1 MLLDPTK
8 PVPFQPREDG
18 PTFHLRVPTVM
29 DRAKYRKALAAAG
42 ARFWRNLELVRL
54 GRVSLDKL
62 LPGEEGDDGRALLDG
77 YIERLTAALENRR
90 TAPGKEADDELIA
103 AVQIPD
109 GVMTLLNGIAEHDPA
124 MRKAAGDNASYYLLA
139 GIEACRLFLVGAE
152 GLATFKRGL
161 HGPTDE
167 TLAQITSGD
176 FERIAFHV
184 EEMLEPSEAR
194 LGNSASPSS
203 GQPEATDS
211 SDTGET
217 TPPKARS
224 KPAEAT
230 ATA

>member
-8 PVPFQPREDG
+8 PVPFKPRDDG
-18 PTFHLRVPTVM
+18 PTYHLRVPTVM

-54 GRVSLDKL
+54 GRTSIDKL
-62 LPGEEGDDGRALLDG
+62 LPGEDGDDGRALLDA
-77 YIERLTAALENRR
+77 YIERLQAALEARR
-90 TAPGKEADDELIA
+90 TSPGKEADDELIA
-103 AVQIPD
+103 AVQIPEA
-109 GVMTLLNGIAEHDPA
+109 VSTLLVAIAEHDPA

-139 GIEACRLFLVGAE
+139 GIEACRLFLVGAD

-161 HGPTDE
+161 NGPTDE
-167 TLAQITSGD
+167 TLMQITSGD
-176 FERIAFHV
+176 LERIGFQV
-184 EEMLEPSEAR
+184 EEMLEPTEAR

-217 TPPKARS
+217 TPQTAPS
-224 KPAEAT
+224 KGKT

>member
-8 PVPFQPREDG
+8 PVPFKPREDG
-18 PTFHLRVPTVM
+18 PTYHLRVPTVM

-54 GRVSLDKL
+54 GRTSIDKL
-62 LPGEEGDDGRALLDG
+62 LPGEDGDDGRELLDL
-77 YIERLTAALENRR
+77 YIKRLELALEARR
-90 TAPGKEADDELIA
+90 TSPGKEADDELIA
-103 AVQIPD
+103 AVQIPEA
-109 GVMTLLNGIAEHDPA
+109 VSTLLLAIAEHDPA

-139 GIEACRLFLVGAE
+139 GIEACRLFLVGAD

-161 HGPTDE
+161 GGPTDE
-167 TLAQITSGD
+167 TLNQITSGD
-176 FERIAFHV
+176 LERIGFQV
-184 EEMLEPSEAR
+184 EEMLEPTEAR

-217 TPPKARS
+217 TAQTAPS
-224 KPAEAT
+224 KGKT